1 MLHFVKNVIL
11 ITSSFCLQVLHRDFA
26 LRNILLTKTFVVKIA
41 DFGLSRLTEDDNYAH
56 NSKNP
61 KLPFKWLPI
70 DALSMNSTPLKSE
83 LWTFGVLLWE
93 LFTLSGKPYKEMTP
107 WQYKTFIESGQRLDK
122 PPFAPMEM

>member
-1 MLHFVKNVIL
+1 L
-11 ITSSFCLQVLHRDFA
+11 A

-41 DFGLSRLTEDDNYAH
+41 DFGLSRLTEDDNYVH

-70 DALSMNSTPLKSE
+70 DALSTNSTPLKSD

-93 LFTLSGKPYKEMTP
+93 LFTLCGKPYKEMTP
-107 WQYKTFIESGQRLDK
+107 WQYKAFIESGKRLDK
-122 PPFAPMEM
+122 PPFAPMEMYFSVR